1 MYNPFT
7 LLLFLLRFSKI
18 MFTLR
23 TIYRFRTRTIPRL
36 ILILKKKFVI
46 RNNVLD
52 YENIKELKMKL
63 QNNIESSIIFLFMR
77 LLIEEASMH
86 RDVSCDIW
94 NAARI
99 YINALVVNIR
109 RDNFYAKSNGKNN
122 E

>member
-1 MYNPFT
+1 
-7 LLLFLLRFSKI
+7 
-18 MFTLR
+18 
-23 TIYRFRTRTIPRL
+23 
-36 ILILKKKFVI
+36 
-46 RNNVLD
+46 
-52 YENIKELKMKL
+52 MKL